1 MGNPQPMNLYIVT
14 GTTKGLGK
22 ALAERIAG
30 DAANELIALAR
41 APDGPIEGGTGYR
54 LDLDDVAAIEHVF
67 DRVEA
72 HVKAKRFAKAVL
84 INNAGVIAPVGPI
97 DRVPGQEIARAITV
111 NLVAPLLLM
120 RRFLLATAGIPV
132 RRVINISSG
141 AGRRPIAGWGPYCA
155 AKSGLDMAS
164 RVAAQ
169 EMAGK
174 GVDIVSLAPGVIDT
188 DMQGTVRGASKDD
201 FPDVARFREMK
212 TGGELRDAKDVAA
225 EILRHERAGK
235 LTGEALLD
243 LRTLA

>member
-1 MGNPQPMNLYIVT
+1 MNLYIVT

-22 ALAERIAG
+22 AFAERIAG
-30 DAANELIALAR
+30 HPANELVALAR
-41 APDGPIEGGTGYR
+41 AADGPIPGGIR
-54 LDLDDVAAIEHVF
+54 FQLDLGDTAAIERVF

-72 HVKAKRFAKAVL
+72 RVKAKTYEKAVL
-84 INNAGVIAPVGPI
+84 INNAGLVSPVGRI
-97 DRVPGQEIARAITV
+97 DRMDARELEHNLTV

-120 RRFLLATAGIPV
+120 RRFLLATTGIKV

-155 AKSGLDMAS
+155 AKAGLDMAS

-169 EMAGK
+169 EMSGK

-188 DMQGTVRGASKDD
+188 DMQGVVRGSTAED
-201 FPDVARFREMK
+201 FPDVQRFQQMK
-212 TGGELRDAKDVAA
+212 TNGELRHADDVAA

-235 LTGEALLD
+235 LTGDALLD

>member
-1 MGNPQPMNLYIVT
+1 MNLYIVT

-22 ALAERIAG
+22 SLADRIAS
-30 DAANELIALAR
+30 DASNELIALAR
-41 APDGPIEGGTGYR
+41 APDGPIPGGVR
-54 LDLDDVAAIEHVF
+54 FHLDLGDAASIDRVF

-72 HVKAKRFAKAVL
+72 HLKAKRYEKTVL
-84 INNAGVIAPVGPI
+84 INNAGIVSPVGPI
-97 DRVPGQEIARAITV
+97 DRVGAQDIERNLAV

-120 RRFLLATAGIPV
+120 RRFLLATAGIKV

-141 AGRRPIAGWGPYCA
+141 AGRRPIAGWGAYCA
-155 AKSGLDMAS
+155 AKAGLDMAS

-188 DMQGTVRGASKDD
+188 PMQGIVRGASKDD
-201 FPDVARFREMK
+201 FPDVARFQQMK
-212 TGGELRDAKDVAA
+212 ANGELRHADDVAA

-235 LTGEALLD
+235 LTGDAVLD
-243 LRTLA
+243 LRTLS